1 MLSKLVSYVSIA
13 ALAVITLSFGLFMVD
28 EAKLTSNRD
37 QVQLEAG
44 GAAAAPV
51 VARDEHGRQLGRGDT
66 RMRIDSAAD
75 KVTGPFETISG
86 SKDAWVMRFSAFMLG
101 ILFWGLILQWLA
113 RSLRLWSNG
122 SSARP
127 ARASTT

>member
-1 MLSKLVSYVSIA
+1 MLSKLITYVSIA
-13 ALAVITLSFGLFMVD
+13 ALTVISLSFGLFMID
-28 EAKLTSNRD
+28 EAQLSSKRD
-37 QVQLEAG
+37 QIKLEAG
-44 GAAAAPV
+44 GAPAAPL
-51 VARDEHGRQLGRGDT
+51 VARDEHGRQLGRGQM

-75 KVTGPFETISG
+75 RLTGPFETVAG

-101 ILFWGLILQWLA
+101 IVFWGLILLWLA

-127 ARASTT
+127 ARATTT